1 MHKLQLQRQA
11 EPLFWGLMRILLA
24 LGVACWVLNA
34 LLYHPDTKT
43 WIGGLPNATTW
54 GGWFLGIGVWAGL
67 VAFCA
72 LLLQLVSGA
81 PNLLQALA
89 AMWRPIVLTA
99 AAAYLLFS
107 NDQGR
112 ELGNSLI
119 AEERNWPFFLLFLAL
134 IFWAANNWHTARLGL
149 LGAVKRHAIP
159 VPDGDETWLFWP
171 PRLLGVC
178 AHLFAAINFS
188 LAAANQPEFASAG
201 RWLVA
206 WTAPFAVLFAT
217 GLAWILD
224 RLLMSK
230 RKSLDRTTLTYVAVA
245 AVATVLLG
253 GIASVAFVVK
263 SPPAGFVHGTIWISA
278 SAIAYLILIS
288 FIRRRKPIGPDASE
302 AARIADDRRE
312 NREISVFTIGLFVM
326 AFAFAFATW
335 ISPTAVGGAFGSMVV
350 AYFALGAILAVVNAI
365 EAAIVWAT
373 REGWFGVSARPQV
386 VGRYAIA
393 FALGLGVL
401 NAWLHP
407 FHRVRLCAGK
417 CEAPKS
423 AAAFPA
429 SAKLR
434 PTVAEAA
441 AAWYEQ
447 ADAAYQ
453 KANGEGPVPMVIV
466 ATAGGGIRAA
476 YWTATVL
483 DRLESDFAKEG
494 GLRPYLFAIS
504 GVSGGS
510 VGATAFDAALAA
522 RDEGGCTSNAA
533 CPSATTFLKADFLA
547 PALASLVFVDAPA
560 SFLPDFGHSDR
571 GAALEKSFE
580 DASGGKLTRPFLSL
594 FPYKRDAAGKEAA
607 PWRPILLLNAT
618 HEETGKRII
627 TGHVKIERNVFIDS
641 LDSLDVLGDD
651 VRASTAA
658 HNSARFSYVSPAGD
672 LGGDRGSVIDG
683 GYFENYGALTALE
696 IARAASYELN
706 VVRKE
711 SPKVKLVIV
720 MISSDPGLQEAHELV
735 RIKEGKRSG
744 KCLVSIAEREDS
756 SGQSANYLSTNQGE
770 VENAWL
776 NEFWAPFEG
785 VMKVREAHG
794 NRAAAEL
801 AVQICAEVPE
811 SASAGASQPSATS
824 ATLHTLQAQVAAALA
839 EANNE
844 NVKDLPAFAASS
856 KDPYFAHFA
865 MCTVDD
871 NGQRPVQPPLGWV
884 LSGKTEEGIGA
895 LLTQCGNDEQL
906 KQLKKALGVRVQQA
920 AGD

>member
-1 MHKLQLQRQA
+1 MEKLPLQRRA
-11 EPLFWGLMRILLA
+11 GPFFWSLMWILLA
-24 LGVACWVLNA
+24 LGLTSWALNA
-34 LLYHPDTKT
+34 FLHPGAKG
-43 WIGGLPNATTW
+43 WIGGLPDATTR
-54 GGWFLGIGVWAGL
+54 GGWLLGIGVWAGL
-67 VAFCA
+67 VGLCA
-72 LLLQLVSGA
+72 LLLKLVSNA
-81 PNLLQALA
+81 PDLLQVLG

-134 IFWAANNWHTARLGL
+134 IYWAANNWHTARLGL
-149 LGAVKRHAIP
+149 RGAVKRHAIP

-178 AHLFAAINFS
+178 AHLFAAINLS
-188 LAAANQPEFASAG
+188 LAAANQPEFANAG

-230 RKSLDRTTLTYVAVA
+230 RKSLDKTTLTYVAVA
-245 AVATVLLG
+245 AFATILLG

-278 SAIAYLILIS
+278 SAITYLILIS
-288 FIRRRKPIGPDASE
+288 FIRRRKPLGPNASK

-312 NREISVFTIGLFVM
+312 NREISIFTIGLFII

-335 ISPTAVGGAFGSMVV
+335 ISPTAVGGIFGSMVV

-365 EAAIVWAT
+365 EAAIVWTT
-373 REGWFGVSARPQV
+373 REGWFGASARPRV

-393 FALGLGVL
+393 FVLGLGVF

-441 AAWYEQ
+441 ATWYEQ
-447 ADAAYQ
+447 AEPAYR
-453 KANGEGPVPMVIV
+453 KANGEGRVPMVIV

-483 DRLESDFAKEG
+483 DRLESGFTKEG

-510 VGATAFDAALAA
+510 VGAVAFDAALAA
-522 RDEGGCTSNAA
+522 RDEGECAGAAA
-533 CPSATTFLKADFLA
+533 CPRATTFLKADFLA
-547 PALASLVFVDAPA
+547 PALASLVFVDTPA
-560 SFLPDFGHSDR
+560 SFLPDFGHGDR

-580 DASGGKLTRPFLSL
+580 DASGDKLTRPFLSL
-594 FPYKRDAAGKEAA
+594 FPYKADAVGNEAG

-641 LDSLDVLGDD
+641 LDALDLLGDD

-706 VVRKE
+706 VVRNK
-711 SPKVKLVIV
+711 SPKVRLVIV

-735 RIKEGKRSG
+735 RINEGKRSG

-756 SGQSANYLSTNQGE
+756 SGQSANYLSTNRGE

-811 SASAGASQPSATS
+811 RASASASQPSATS
-824 ATLHTLQAQVAAALA
+824 AALHTLQAQVAAALA
-839 EANNE
+839 EAKNE
-844 NVKDLPAFAASS
+844 SVKDSPAFAASS
-856 KDPYFAHFA
+856 EDPYFAHFA

-871 NGQRPVQPPLGWV
+871 NGQHPVQPPLGWV
-884 LSGKTEEGIGA
+884 LSRKTEEGIGT

-906 KQLKKALGVRVQQA
+906 KELKEAFGVRAQQA

>member
-1 MHKLQLQRQA
+1 
-11 EPLFWGLMRILLA
+11 
-24 LGVACWVLNA
+24 
-34 LLYHPDTKT
+34 
-43 WIGGLPNATTW
+43 
-54 GGWFLGIGVWAGL
+54 
-67 VAFCA
+67 
-72 LLLQLVSGA
+72 
-81 PNLLQALA
+81 
-89 AMWRPIVLTA
+89 
-99 AAAYLLFS
+99 
-107 NDQGR
+107 
-112 ELGNSLI
+112 
-119 AEERNWPFFLLFLAL
+119 
-134 IFWAANNWHTARLGL
+134 
-149 LGAVKRHAIP
+149 
-159 VPDGDETWLFWP
+159 
-171 PRLLGVC
+171 
-178 AHLFAAINFS
+178 
-188 LAAANQPEFASAG
+188 
-201 RWLVA
+201 
-206 WTAPFAVLFAT
+206 
-217 GLAWILD
+217 
-224 RLLMSK
+224 MSK
-230 RKSLDRTTLTYVAVA
+230 RTSLDKTTLIDLVVA

-253 GIASVAFVVK
+253 GVASVALVVK

-278 SAIAYLILIS
+278 SAITYLILIS
-288 FIRRRKPIGPDASE
+288 LIRRRKPLGPDASE

-312 NREISVFTIGLFVM
+312 NREISVFTIGLFVT
-326 AFAFAFATW
+326 AFAFAVATW

-373 REGWFGVSARPQV
+373 RDGWFGVSAQPQV

-393 FALGLGVL
+393 FVLGLGVL

-407 FHRVRLCAGK
+407 FHRVRLCAQN
-417 CEAPKS
+417 CTRPPS
-423 AAAFPA
+423 AASYPERVDQ
-429 SAKLR
+429 R
-434 PTVAEAA
+434 PTVAQAA

-447 ADAAYQ
+447 AKAAYQ
-453 KANGEGPVPMVIV
+453 KTNGEGPVPMVIV

-483 DRLESDFAKEG
+483 DRLQSVFANEG

-510 VGATAFDAALAA
+510 VGASAFDAALAA
-522 RDEGGCTSNAA
+522 RDEGACAGDAA
-533 CPSATTFLKADFLA
+533 CPTATTYLKADFLA

-580 DASGGKLTRPFLSL
+580 DASGGQLKRPFLSL
-594 FPYKRDAAGKEAA
+594 FPYKGDTGGEGAA

-627 TGHVKIERNVFIDS
+627 TSHVKVERNVFIDS
-641 LDSLDVLGDD
+641 LDALDVLGDD

-706 VVRKE
+706 VVRRE
-711 SPKVKLVIV
+711 SPRVKLVIV
-720 MISSDPGLQEAHELV
+720 MISSDPSLQEAHELV
-735 RIKEGKRSG
+735 RINEGKRSG
-744 KCLVSIAEREDS
+744 KCLVSVAEHEDDLS
-756 SGQSANYLSTNQGE
+756 SSACGAQTSGQSDNYLSTCHNQ

-801 AVQICAEVPE
+801 AVQICAEVSENAP
-811 SASAGASQPSATS
+811 AGVSQPSATP
-824 ATLHTLQAQVAAALA
+824 AAPPTLQAPAAAMLA
-839 EANNE
+839 EAKNE
-844 NVKDLPAFAASS
+844 NVKNSPAFGASS
-856 KDPYFAHFA
+856 EDPYFAHFA

-884 LSGKTEEGIGA
+884 LSGKTEEGINA
-895 LLTQCGNDEQL
+895 LLTQCSNDGQL
-906 KQLKKALGVRVQQA
+906 KQLKKALGARVQEVG
-920 AGD
+920 GD